1 MISLSIQ
8 LKLIIFSFIFGFF
21 FSLLIEWFNNLSKK
35 CKPYLKIVLSFI
47 VVFIM
52 SLIYFMGCQKISNS
66 IFHIYN
72 IICIVI
78 GYIVYN
84 LIAKYNKK

>member
-21 FSLLIEWFNNLSKK
+21 FSVLIEWYNNKVKK
-35 CKPYLKIVLSFI
+35 YKSLLKIFLSFI
-47 VVFIM
+47 IIFLM
-52 SLIYFMGCQKISNS
+52 AAIYFIGIQKISNS
-66 IFHIYN
+66 ILHIYN
-72 IICIVI
+72 ILCIVL
-78 GYIVYN
+78 GYISYN

>member
-21 FSLLIEWFNNLSKK
+21 FSVLIEWFNNKVKK
-35 CKPYLKIVLSFI
+35 YKSLLKIFLSFI
-47 VVFIM
+47 IIFLM
-52 SLIYFMGCQKISNS
+52 AAIYFIGIQKISNS
-66 IFHIYN
+66 ILHIYN
-72 IICIVI
+72 ILCIVL
-78 GYIVYN
+78 GYISYN

>member
-21 FSLLIEWFNNLSKK
+21 FSVLIEWFNNKVKK
-35 CKPYLKIVLSFI
+35 YKSLLKIFLSFI
-47 VVFIM
+47 IIFLMAV
-52 SLIYFMGCQKISNS
+52 IYFIGIQKISNS
-66 IFHIYN
+66 ILHIYN
-72 IICIVI
+72 ILCIVL
-78 GYIVYN
+78 GYISYN

>member
-21 FSLLIEWFNNLSKK
+21 FSILIEWFNNKIRKYKSLSK
-35 CKPYLKIVLSFI
+35 IIFSFI
-47 VVFIM
+47 IVFLM
-52 SLIYFMGCQKISNS
+52 ATIYFIGIQEISNS
-66 IFHIYN
+66 ILHIYN
-72 IICIVI
+72 ILCIVL
-78 GYIVYN
+78 GYTSYE

>member
-8 LKLIIFSFIFGFF
+8 LKLIVFSFIFGFF
-21 FSLLIEWFNNLSKK
+21 FSILIEWFNDKICKYKK
-35 CKPYLKIVLSFI
+35 VFRIVLTFI
-47 VVFIM
+47 IILFM
-52 SLIYFMGCQKISNS
+52 SIIYFIGLQKISNA

-72 IICIVI
+72 IICIVL
-78 GYIVYN
+78 GYISYE

>member
-21 FSLLIEWFNNLSKK
+21 FSILIEWFNSKTK
-35 CKPYLKIVLSFI
+35 KNSIYFTMFFSFFI
-47 VVFIM
+47 VFFM
-52 SLIYFMGCQKISNS
+52 ALIYFIGIQKISNS

-72 IICIVI
+72 LLCIVI
-78 GYIVYN
+78 GYILYD